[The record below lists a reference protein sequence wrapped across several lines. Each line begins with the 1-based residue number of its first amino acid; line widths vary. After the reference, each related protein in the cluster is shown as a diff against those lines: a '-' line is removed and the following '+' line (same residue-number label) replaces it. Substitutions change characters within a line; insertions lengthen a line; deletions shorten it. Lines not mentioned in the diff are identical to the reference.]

1 MIELS
6 TQLKTY
12 GWTVENG
19 LSALVKIIGK
29 FVRKEL
35 MNRNTL
41 LPQDILRFSPSEVAS
56 SGFRGLRRIVAEMLL
71 HAEINLV

>member
-1 MIELS
+1 MSELS

-29 FVRKEL
+29 FVREGNEL
-35 MNRNTL
+35 NYRNTL
-41 LPQDILRFSPSEVAS
+41 LPWEILKFGPSC
-56 SGFRGLRRIVAEMLL
+56 F
-71 HAEINLV
+71 

>member
-1 MIELS
+1 MSELS

-29 FVRKEL
+29 FVREGNEL
-35 MNRNTL
+35 NYRTHC
-41 LPQDILRFSPSEVAS
+41 SP
-56 SGFRGLRRIVAEMLL
+56 GKF
-71 HAEINLV
+71 

>member
-1 MIELS
+1 MSELS

-29 FVRKEL
+29 FVREGNEL
-35 MNRNTL
+35 NYRNTL
-41 LPQDILRFSPSEVAS
+41 LPWEILKFGPSCFWGAS
-56 SGFRGLRRIVAEMLL
+56 EGF
-71 HAEINLV
+71 